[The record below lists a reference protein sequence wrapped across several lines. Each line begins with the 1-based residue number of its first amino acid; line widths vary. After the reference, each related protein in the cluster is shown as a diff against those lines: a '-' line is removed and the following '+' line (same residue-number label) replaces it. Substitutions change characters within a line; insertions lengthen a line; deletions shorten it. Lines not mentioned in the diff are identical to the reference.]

1 MTTISKETILT
12 KLETIYQAAVRTNKW
27 PTALRVAQLQGA
39 YIGLFEKR
47 QFPNVKRIS
56 EMSEKELHD
65 FVAVLKKHD
74 PELEKKAREEEMGYP
89 KKPPLIP
96 KHPFPCVCPECLS
109 YE

>member
-1 MTTISKETILT
+1 MNTITKETILT

-27 PTALRVAQLQGA
+27 PIALRVAQLQGA

-47 QFPNVKRIS
+47 HFPDVKRIS
-56 EMSEKELHD
+56 EMSEKELQD

-74 PELEKKAREEEMGYP
+74 PELEKMAREEEMGYP

-96 KHPFPCVCPECLS
+96 KHPPPCVCPECLS